1 LQHKNLVQLV
11 GIIVKTRAAGAAR
24 HQLTTEPS
32 SVSLVTEYM
41 AKGSLVDY
49 LRSRGRQH
57 ITRMVQIDFACDTC
71 EGMKYLESK
80 KVIHRDLAA
89 RNVLINDKNV
99 AKISDFG
106 LAQYL
111 DGGKSSGGDSRT
123 HAFVSSKLP
132 IKWTAPEA
140 LKNSVRSSPSNL
152 IIVRVSRT
160 SSNRW
165 IYLQIIHVNLHAP
178 LVISS
183 QVRELQLLNKVR

>member
-1 LQHKNLVQLV
+1 
-11 GIIVKTRAAGAAR
+11 
-24 HQLTTEPS
+24 
-32 SVSLVTEYM
+32 M

-106 LAQYL
+106 LAQYS
-111 DGGKSSGGDSRT
+111 DGGKSGDSRS

-140 LKNSVRSSPSNL
+140 LKNSVN
-152 IIVRVSRT
+152 IKFK
-160 SSNRW
+160 
-165 IYLQIIHVNLHAP
+165 HVF
-178 LVISS
+178 
-183 QVRELQLLNKVR
+183 